1 MTYTSPSPTFLKTK
15 TGTDSSIIARELAK
29 IDAELDTLTA
39 SDAAGLKIARVAL
52 AGGNENAFA
61 FAWANPETSKIIVS
75 RVVVDVTTKSDTPG
89 ALLDVGPGG
98 TATTHSDT
106 LIDGL
111 DIATAVITADNITNK
126 GDNGG
131 LSLCKLDAVGETT
144 AYITGQILA
153 QNAAELAGYAYIF
166 YHKVS

>member
-29 IDAELDTLTA
+29 IDAELDTLAA

-52 AGGNENAFA
+52 AGGNANAFA
-61 FAWANPETSKIIVS
+61 FAWQNPESKAIIVT
-75 RVVVDVTTKSDTPG
+75 RIYVDVTTKGAVAG
-89 ALLDVGPGG
+89 ALLDCGPAAS
-98 TATTHSDT
+98 ATTHSDT

-111 DIATAVITADNITNK
+111 DIASATVLADNITNK
-126 GDNGG
+126 GSNG
-131 LSLCKLDAVGETT
+131 LPFTKLDVAGGTT
-144 AYITGQILA
+144 AFITGQILVKD
-153 QNAAELAGYAYIF
+153 AAALAGYAYIF

>member
-1 MTYTSPSPTFLKTK
+1 MTFTAKNAAQLRARPGTPAEIMAGEFANVKT
-15 TGTDSSIIARELAK
+15 
-29 IDAELDTLTA
+29 ELDILAA

-52 AGGNENAFA
+52 AGGNANAFA

-75 RVVVDVTTKSDTPG
+75 KVIVDVTTKSATPG
-89 ALLDVGPGG
+89 ALLDVGSGA

-111 DIATAVITADNITNK
+111 DIATAVICADNITNK
-126 GDNGG
+126 GSNG
-131 LSLCKLDAVGETT
+131 LSLCKLDAVGGTT

-153 QNAAELAGYAYIF
+153 QNAAALAGYAYIF